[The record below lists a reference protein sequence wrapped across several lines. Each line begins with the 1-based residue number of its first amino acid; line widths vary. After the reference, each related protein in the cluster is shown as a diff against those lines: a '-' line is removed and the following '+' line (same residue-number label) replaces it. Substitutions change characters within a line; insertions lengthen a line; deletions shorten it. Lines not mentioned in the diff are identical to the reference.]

1 MAVALPMRHPRGAC
15 VDCGG
20 CNLWV
25 YDRSVTRLKPR
36 RDYYKVW
43 SPSPTM
49 KNIARLFLVAAATTV
64 SLSAQSVIQ
73 GPSSSQTPYLT
84 PTAQGWSATSLLTV
98 GDAIGGYKMVGIPDG
113 LGAYDNGNGTM
124 TVLANHELGNTVGT
138 ARAHGA
144 IGAFVSK
151 WVIDTST
158 WQVISGGDLVTS
170 AANQLMWNGTT
181 WAQPSTP
188 YAIARLCSADL
199 PKLEAF
205 YDSVTGYGYNGR
217 IFLNG
222 EETGAEGKGF
232 AWIVDGAEAGKVYEL
247 PHHGKYS
254 WENALA
260 RSNYGSAPG
269 FANLL
274 QTVVVGT
281 DDTTPGEV
289 YVYIGTKNNTGN
301 AVQKAGLANGLTY
314 GIKASSNVGYT
325 GAIALE
331 NATGINGTFTLAQIF
346 DNATLPN
353 KTGAQFQTES
363 TRLGVTQFA
372 RPEDAHWLDT
382 DSLVFATTGAT
393 LNSVLVTSK
402 IYQLDF
408 NSTDSDG
415 ILTTGGN
422 IKVVIDSNNITGL
435 DGAKARSFDNL
446 TIGDDGMLY
455 IQEDPGSN
463 AYVAKHW
470 IVDASLGTQSAR
482 EASAVQIFESDR
494 TRFTTGAVSFQT
506 IDEEHSGIIDI
517 TEIVADGIVGSQWFL
532 VATQNHAAA
541 TGASAATLVEGGQFI
556 ALNYR
561 VGSASSIVGNLMT
574 LDNGG
579 TIVANGAA
587 ITHNVALTG
596 TGGVF
601 NTTAATSVS
610 GAIGGTG
617 GLWKNGTGTLTLTG
631 VNTYTGNTNVETGKL
646 VVNGSLASSVRVLK
660 NGTLG
665 GTVSIAGNLTN
676 LGILAPGNSPGT
688 ITVNGNYLEAGTL
701 DIEAWG
707 LAAGTQHDQV
717 VVSGTAT
724 FQAGS
729 NLKVTK
735 TGGTFDL
742 GRTESVLAVS
752 ALAYSGA
759 FTTLDRSTQATQVF
773 FNNATGR
780 IHGSGLTT
788 EAQTFADLTTDAN
801 RKAIATALYADGLTN
816 ATVLRANAGGSA
828 TAKAF
833 IASGEMGAATVAFLG
848 AANVDTALDALS
860 PEPYGT
866 SLVMASRNTYSLARS
881 LAGAQAVGETWNA
894 QLGYDQQQS
903 TSTAST
909 TTLNGSF
916 DVNTTYALLSRK
928 LGTASVFSVLIA
940 DNSGKSSASGFASE
954 ASGQSFG
961 LGFGTE
967 SDLGRLDFGLVTGEL
982 KASGSRAGQ
991 TFGNQ
996 KINSTTLSARMSFTK
1011 LGAFVPYVALS
1022 RNIAESDAFTE
1033 VGTGANLSVSAA
1045 KQSDVTAEVGM
1056 GYGVKVGENLT
1067 VSLNVAYE
1075 HALTTDGG
1083 TLNATF
1089 ADAAAP
1095 STFTVRTFGAGQDLL
1110 RGGLGLSLG
1119 LGEGRTAALSY
1130 DYHTGADVKS
1140 AHQIKASYSFRF

>member
-1 MAVALPMRHPRGAC
+1 
-15 VDCGG
+15 
-20 CNLWV
+20 
-25 YDRSVTRLKPR
+25 
-36 RDYYKVW
+36 
-43 SPSPTM
+43 M

-84 PTAQGWSATSLLTV
+84 PTAQGWSATAIMTV
-98 GDAIGGYKMVGIPDG
+98 GDRVGGLANGYMFAGIPDG
-113 LGAYDNGNGTM
+113 LGAYDNGDGTM
-124 TVLANHELGNTVGT
+124 TVLANHEIGATQATPPVLLGT

-144 IGAFVSK
+144 AGGFVSK
-151 WVIDTST
+151 WVINTST
-158 WQVISGGDLVTS
+158 WQVVSGGDFVTS
-170 AANQLMWNGTT
+170 PTNQMMWDTTANAGAGNWVARTASN
-181 WAQPSTP
+181 P
-188 YAIARLCSADL
+188 YAYLRPCSADL
-199 PKLEAF
+199 PKLSAF
-205 YDSVTGYGYNGR
+205 WDASTSTGYEGL

-222 EETGAEGKGF
+222 EETGAEGKGL
-232 AWIVDGAEAGKVYEL
+232 AWIVTGTEAGKVYEL

-260 RSNYGSAPG
+260 RSNYGLSPSPT
-269 FANLL
+269 NLL

-301 AVQKAGLANGLTY
+301 AVQKAGLANGITY
-314 GIKASSNVGYT
+314 GIKASSMSGGYT
-325 GAIALE
+325 GAITLE
-331 NATGINGTFTLAQIF
+331 NASGINGTFSLEPIFATTLA
-346 DNATLPN
+346 N

-372 RPEDAHWLDT
+372 RPEDAHWVDT
-382 DSLVFATTGAT
+382 DTLIFATTGASGSAMAGAT
-393 LNSVLVTSK
+393 VTSK

-408 NSTDSDG
+408 NSSDAAG

-422 IKVVIDSNNITGL
+422 ISVVVDSNGITGL
-435 DGAKARSFDNL
+435 DGQKARSFDNL

-470 IVDASLGTQSAR
+470 IVNPTLANQALR

-517 TEIVADGIVGSQWFL
+517 TDIVADGIVGSQWFL

-541 TGASAATLVEGGQFI
+541 TGANAATLVEGGQFI
-556 ALNYR
+556 ALNKR
-561 VGSASSIVGNLMT
+561 AGTASSVVGNLMT
-574 LDNGG
+574 IDNGG
-579 TIVANGAA
+579 ELVANGAA
-587 ITHNVALTG
+587 VTHNIALTG

-601 NTTAATSVS
+601 TTTADTTIS
-610 GAIGGTG
+610 GAISGAG
-617 GLWKNGTGTLTLTG
+617 GLWKASTGTLTLTG
-631 VNTYTGNTNVETGKL
+631 ANSYTGNTNVEKGKL
-646 VVNGSLASSVRVLK
+646 VVNGSLASSVRILK

-665 GTVSIAGNLTN
+665 GTVVINGNLTN
-676 LGILAPGNSPGT
+676 LGKLAPGNSPGT
-688 ITVNGNYLEAGTL
+688 TTVVGNYIEAGTL
-701 DIEAWG
+701 DIEVWG
-707 LAAGTQHDQV
+707 LTANTQHDQV

-729 NLKVTK
+729 TLMVTK
-735 TGGTFDL
+735 TGGTYDL
-742 GRTESVLAVS
+742 TRTQSVLAVS
-752 ALAYSGA
+752 ALAYSGS
-759 FTTLDRSTQATQVF
+759 FTNLDRGTQTSQVF

-780 IHGSGLTT
+780 IHGSGIT
-788 EAQTFADLTTDAN
+788 ETQTFADLTTDTN
-801 RKAIATALYADGLTN
+801 RKAIATVLYANGLTDGQVIKN
-816 ATVLRANAGGSA
+816 GTAVLATS
-828 TAKAF
+828 KAF

-881 LAGAQAVGETWNA
+881 LAGAQAFGDTWNA

-909 TTLNGSF
+909 TTLNGAF
-916 DVNTTYALLSRK
+916 DVNSTYALLSRK
-928 LGTASVFSVLIA
+928 VGTASVFSVLFA
-940 DNSGKSSASGFASE
+940 NNNGKSTASGFASE
-954 ASGQSFG
+954 SSGESYG

-967 SDLGRLDFGLVTGEL
+967 FDLGRLDFGLVTGEL
-982 KASGSRAGQ
+982 TSSGSRGGQ
-991 TFGNQ
+991 TFSNQ

-1033 VGTGANLSVSAA
+1033 VGTGANLNVAAA

-1056 GYGVKVGENLT
+1056 GYGIKVGESLT

-1075 HALTTDGG
+1075 HALTNDGG
-1083 TLNATF
+1083 TINASF
-1089 ADAAAP
+1089 ADAASP
-1095 STFTVRTFGAGQDLL
+1095 TTFTVRTFGASQDLL
-1110 RGGLGLSLG
+1110 RGGVGLNLG
-1119 LGEGRTAALSY
+1119 LGEGRSAGLSY

-1140 AHQIKASYSFRF
+1140 AHQIKANYSFRF